1 MTYVRRVFLALIL
14 VGLLVPATT
23 APAFAAVEGSPDLE
37 ALIVGD
43 DQFQVGTTGTLE
55 LVIQNKGTFEGRV
68 TGADDQ
74 VLAYGYA
81 MGGMMAAYPCT
92 TAQNVTVAIESSSPV
107 VEVVGGAA
115 YVGALPRSF
124 VTPKELPFDI
134 RVYRYADVGTY
145 ELELKVSYEYIKDV
159 DWLNPPDSLPLPPDP
174 DAYNP
179 MTYQPQ
185 FDFTF
190 EERTET
196 IPIVLNVVGS
206 YFEAVKT
213 DVEHMRPG
221 ASGSVSV
228 TLGNNGETAYDVT
241 AEVVP
246 SGNFVPVDRSSY
258 LGTVD
263 AGGRVRTEFKVAV
276 SDDAIAKTSPLTIL
290 VHYRDKQDVER
301 TSTVT
306 AGVAISPD
314 IEFEIAE
321 TKMDGTLAPG
331 NDTELVVSVKNLS
344 ETDVTDAIA
353 RINAIDPFSSTD
365 DTAYIG
371 DLPAGEAGTARF
383 KLSADDDATPK
394 PYGIDIEVKYRD
406 GNGDSYTSDSMKA
419 TVEVVEKRGLPL
431 ESIILIAVAA
441 IGLGGGGYLGWQA
454 YRRRRKAATKM
465 QEDVATV

>member
-1 MTYVRRVFLALIL
+1 MRYVAKIILALL
-14 VGLLVPATT
+14 VLGTVLPATAT
-23 APAFAAVEGSPDLE
+23 PAIAAVQGSPDLE
-37 ALIVGD
+37 ALVVGD

-55 LVIQNKGTFEGRV
+55 LVLQNKGTFEGRV

-92 TAQNVTVAIESSSPV
+92 TAQNVTVTVESSNPAI
-107 VEVVGGAA
+107 EVVGGAA

-124 VTPKELPFDI
+124 VTPQALPFDI
-134 RVYRYADVGTY
+134 RVYRYADVGSY
-145 ELELKVSYEYIKDV
+145 GLELKVTYEFTQDV

-179 MTYQPQ
+179 ATYQPQ

-190 EERTET
+190 EERTQT
-196 IPIVLNVVGS
+196 IPVTINVVGS

-221 ASGSVSV
+221 ATGLVSV

-246 SGNFVPVDRSSY
+246 SGNFVPVDRASY
-258 LGTVD
+258 LGTFD
-263 AGGRVRTEFKVAV
+263 AGARVQTEFKVAV

-290 VHYRDKQDVER
+290 VNYRDKNDVER
-301 TSTVT
+301 TGTVT
-306 AGVAISPD
+306 AGVQISPD
-314 IEFEIAE
+314 IQFEIVDTE
-321 TKMDGTLAPG
+321 VDGTLSPG
-331 NDTELVVSVKNLS
+331 GNVELVVSVKNLS
-344 ETDVTDAIA
+344 DTDLNDAVA

-371 DLPAGEAGTARF
+371 DLPAGASGTARF

-394 PYGIDIEVKYRD
+394 AYGIDLEVKYRD

-419 TVEVVEKRGLPL
+419 TVEVVENRGLPL
-431 ESIILIAVAA
+431 ETIMLIAVAA
-441 IGLGGGGYLGWQA
+441 IGLGGGGYLGWRA
-454 YRRRRKAATKM
+454 YRRRRHTAAKTGD
-465 QEDVATV
+465 DVATV

>member
-1 MTYVRRVFLALIL
+1 MRYLRRLFLALIL
-14 VGLLVPATT
+14 LGLIVPVTAT
-23 APAFAAVEGSPDLE
+23 PAMAAVQGSPDME

-55 LVIQNKGTFEGRV
+55 LVIQNKGIFEGRV

-81 MGGMMAAYPCT
+81 TGGMMAAYPCT
-92 TAQNVTVAIESSSPV
+92 TAQNVTVTVESSSPV

-115 YVGALPRSF
+115 YVGALARSS
-124 VTPKELPFDI
+124 VTPDELSFDL

-145 ELELKVSYEYIKDV
+145 ELDLNVSYEYIKDV
-159 DWLNPPDSLPLPPDP
+159 DWLNPPDSLPLAPDP

-179 MTYQPQ
+179 ITYQPQ

-196 IPIVLNVVGS
+196 IPIVVNVVGS
-206 YFEAVKT
+206 YFEAVRT
-213 DVEHMRPG
+213 EVEHMRPG
-221 ASGSVSV
+221 ASGTVLL

-263 AGGRVRTEFKVAV
+263 AGARVSTEFKIAV

-306 AGVAISPD
+306 AGVVISPD
-314 IEFEIAE
+314 IAFEIVDTE
-321 TKMDGTLAPG
+321 LDGTLAPG
-331 NDTELVVSVKNLS
+331 SDAELVLSVKNLS
-344 ETDVTDAIA
+344 ETDVNDAIA
-353 RINAIDPFSSTD
+353 RVNAIDPFSSTD

-371 DLPAGEAGTARF
+371 DIPAGETKTARV
-383 KLSADDDATPK
+383 KLSADDDAMPK
-394 PYGIDIEVKYRD
+394 MYGIDVEVKYRD

-419 TVEVVEKRGLPL
+419 TVEVVEKKGLPL
-431 ESIILIAVAA
+431 ESIILIVVAG

-454 YRRRRKAATKM
+454 YRRKRKAASRM
-465 QEDVATV
+465 EEDAAVV

>member
-1 MTYVRRVFLALIL
+1 MRYLRRLFLALL
-14 VGLLVPATT
+14 LLGLIVPVTAT
-23 APAFAAVEGSPDLE
+23 PALAAVEGSPDLE

-55 LVIQNKGTFEGRV
+55 LVIQNKGTFDGRV

-92 TAQNVTVAIESSSPV
+92 TAQNVTVSIESDSPV

-115 YVGALPRSF
+115 YVGALSRSA
-124 VTPKELPFDI
+124 VTPEELLFDI

-145 ELELKVSYEYIKDV
+145 ELELNVSYEYIRDV
-159 DWLNPPDSLPLPPDP
+159 DWLNPPDSLPLAPDP

-179 MTYQPQ
+179 ATYQPQ

-196 IPIVLNVVGS
+196 IPVTVNVVGS

-213 DVEHMRPG
+213 EVEHMRPG
-221 ASGSVSV
+221 ASGTVSL

-241 AEVVP
+241 AEVIP

-258 LGTVD
+258 LGTVN
-263 AGGRVRTEFKVAV
+263 AGARVSTEFKVAV

-301 TSTVT
+301 TSAVT
-306 AGVAISPD
+306 AGVEISPD
-314 IEFEIAE
+314 IGFEIVE
-321 TKMDGTLAPG
+321 TELDGTLAPG
-331 NDTELVVSVKNLS
+331 NDAELVLSVKNLS
-344 ETDVTDAIA
+344 ETDVNDAIA
-353 RINAIDPFSSTD
+353 RVNAIDPFSSTD
-365 DTAYIG
+365 DTAYMG
-371 DLPAGEAGTARF
+371 DIPAGETRIARV
-383 KLSADDDATPK
+383 KLSADDDAMPK
-394 PYGIDIEVKYRD
+394 TYGIDVEVKYRD

-431 ESIILIAVAA
+431 ESIILIVVAA
-441 IGLGGGGYLGWQA
+441 IGVGGGGYLGWQA
-454 YRRRRKAATKM
+454 YRRRRRAASDMEEDAAT
-465 QEDVATV
+465 V